1 MNTRFFTLVARVH
14 KTDRHRSLRSLT
26 RRHLP
31 LRIIVF
37 WGSLALDDLK
47 YSIRHLVQDG
57 TGQN

>member
-1 MNTRFFTLVARVH
+1 MNTRLFTLVARVH
-14 KTDRHRSLRSLT
+14 QTNRLRSLRSLT

-31 LRIIVF
+31 LRVVF
-37 WGSLALDDLK
+37 CGSLALDGLE